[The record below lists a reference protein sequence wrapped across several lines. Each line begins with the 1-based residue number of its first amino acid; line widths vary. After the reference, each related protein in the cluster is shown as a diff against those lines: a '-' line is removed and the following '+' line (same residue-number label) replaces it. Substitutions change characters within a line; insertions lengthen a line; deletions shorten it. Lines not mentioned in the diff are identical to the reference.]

1 VALREKWSRAHQP
14 RIVANYLAASLAAT
28 TDLVVWPEA
37 AVPWFLDELPPEIL
51 DRLRGARADI
61 VFGVLERQGSGT
73 APRIYNSVVA
83 INDSGLGLY
92 RKRHL
97 VPFGEF
103 LPLKPMLGWL
113 LDVLHIPMSDF
124 DRWGAE
130 PQPLQAAGVEL
141 GVSVCYEDAFPA
153 DVRASLPRAQ
163 VLLNV
168 SEDAWFGDSLAPHQR
183 LQMARL
189 RAREAGRDL
198 LRAANTGPSA
208 VINHRGA
215 VTARTPQFTP
225 VVLPA
230 EFQPRTGTTPYVRFG
245 EWPVLLLCAGLLV
258 LCAVVGKRET
268 D

>member
-14 RIVANYLAASLAAT
+14 RIVANYLDASIKAN

-37 AVPWFLDELPPEIL
+37 AVPWFLDELPAEFF
-51 DRLRGARADI
+51 DRLRDVRADV
-61 VFGVLERQGSGT
+61 VFGVIERQGGG
-73 APRIYNSVVA
+73 ANLRAYNSVVA
-83 INDSGLGLY
+83 LDDSGQSLY

-103 LPLKPMLGWL
+103 LPLKPVMGWL
-113 LDVLHIPMSDF
+113 LNALHIPMSDF
-124 DRWGAE
+124 DRFEGPQE
-130 PQPLQAAGVEL
+130 PMRAAGVEL

-208 VINHRGA
+208 VINHRGV

-230 EFQPRTGTTPYVRFG
+230 KFQPRTGTTPYVRFG
-245 EWPVLLLCAGLLV
+245 DWPILLLCAGL
-258 LCAVVGKRET
+258 VVIGAFGKREE
-268 D
+268 